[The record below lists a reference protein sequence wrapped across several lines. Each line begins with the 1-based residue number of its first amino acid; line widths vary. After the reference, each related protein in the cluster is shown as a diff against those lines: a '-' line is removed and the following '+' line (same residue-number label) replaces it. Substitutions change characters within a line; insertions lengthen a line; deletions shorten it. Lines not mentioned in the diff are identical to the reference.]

1 MHLKPDFDGSVV
13 RLAYVNQHLE
23 DDERDWCAGRNFRGS
38 VTEQRRL
45 AIIFR
50 SGGVVLGGLLTLRA
64 AISAVPDRSRLS
76 PHFFEERRCEVF
88 AFPREALL
96 MRLEARNALSNL
108 VTL

>member
-50 SGGVVLGGLLTLRA
+50 SGGVVLGGLFETA
-64 AISAVPDRSRLS
+64 SDYFAVI
-76 PHFFEERRCEVF
+76 RR
-88 AFPREALL
+88 
-96 MRLEARNALSNL
+96 
-108 VTL
+108 VTIVPAPF